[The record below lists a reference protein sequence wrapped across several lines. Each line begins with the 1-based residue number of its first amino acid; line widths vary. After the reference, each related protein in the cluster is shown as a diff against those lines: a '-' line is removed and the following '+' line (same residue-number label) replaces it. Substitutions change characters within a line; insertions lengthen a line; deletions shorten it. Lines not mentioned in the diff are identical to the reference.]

1 LNNLLSL
8 QMNGSETARE
18 VPASEG
24 IAVLTAAIVHGD
36 EQAFEAFHERYFD
49 RLYQFLLVVTRGN
62 ELQAREAL
70 QETLLRVARHPH
82 VFCEEEGFWRWL
94 KVVARNSA
102 RDEGRKRFRYFALLE
117 RFALDRNRNGDGHPA
132 ADENSLRSLLVESME
147 ELPAEDR
154 YLIEAKYLQG
164 AAVKIIAPEM
174 GLSGKAVESRLV
186 RLRRQLR
193 ECLLNKLK
201 QA

>member
-1 LNNLLSL
+1 
-8 QMNGSETARE
+8 MNGSETARE
-18 VPASEG
+18 AKASDG
-24 IAVLTAAIVHGD
+24 TAVLTAAIVHGD

-49 RLYQFLLVVTRGN
+49 RLYRFLLVVTRGD
-62 ELQAREAL
+62 EVQAREAL
-70 QETLLRVARHPH
+70 QETLLRVARHPR

-102 RDEGRKRFRYFALLE
+102 RDEGRKRLRYFALLE
-117 RFALDRNRNGDGHPA
+117 RFALDRNGDDHPA
-132 ADENSLRSLLVESME
+132 ADENTLRSLLVESME

-164 AAVKIIAPEM
+164 AAVKTIAPEM
-174 GLSGKAVESRLV
+174 GLSDKAVESRLV

-193 ECLLNKLK
+193 ECLLKKVRQL
-201 QA
+201 